1 MAESK
6 TGKPDYP
13 YTVYNFKILVENEDI
28 GGFSEC
34 SGLTTDTDVIE
45 YRTGIDPFLSV
56 RKLPG
61 LRKYT
66 NIVLKRGFTTSD
78 YLWVW
83 RKKVLEPKKGEV
95 YRRSGQIVL
104 LGEDKEEVL
113 RWRFYDSFPSKLE
126 GPTLNAKNNEIA
138 VETLELVVER
148 LEFDNQ

>member
-1 MAESK
+1 MAEGK

-13 YTVYNFKILVENEDI
+13 YTVYNFKVMVANQEV

-34 SGLTTDTDVIE
+34 TGLTSDNDTIE
-45 YRTGIDPFLSV
+45 YRTGVDPFLSV

-66 NIVLKRGFTTSD
+66 NVVLKRGFTKDD

-83 RKKVLEPKKGEV
+83 RKEVIEPKPGKK
-95 YRRSGQIVL
+95 YRRDGMIVL
-104 LGEDKEEVL
+104 LGEDKEEAI
-113 RWRFYDSFPSKLE
+113 RWKFYDAYPSKLE
-126 GPTLNAKNNEIA
+126 GPALNAKNNEVA

-148 LEFDNQ
+148 LEFENK

>member
-13 YTVYNFKILVENEDI
+13 YTVYNFKILVENADI

-34 SGLTTDTDVIE
+34 SGLTSDTDVIE
-45 YRTGIDPFLSV
+45 YRTGVDPFLSV

-61 LRKYT
+61 MRKFT

-78 YLWVW
+78 YLWQW

-113 RWRFYDSFPSKLE
+113 RWRFFDGFPSKLD
-126 GPTLNAKNNEIA
+126 GPALNAKTNEIA
-138 VETLELVVER
+138 VETLELVIER
-148 LEFDNQ
+148 LEFDNK

>member
-1 MAESK
+1 
-6 TGKPDYP
+6 
-13 YTVYNFKILVENEDI
+13 
-28 GGFSEC
+28 SEC
-34 SGLTTDTDVIE
+34 SGLTMDTDVIE
-45 YRTGIDPFLSV
+45 YRTGVDPFLSV

-83 RKKVLEPKKGEV
+83 RKMVIEPKKGEV

-113 RWRFYDSFPSKLE
+113 RWKFYDAFPSKLE
-126 GPTLNAKNNEIA
+126 GPGLNAKNNEVAI
-138 VETLELVVER
+138 ETLEL
-148 LEFDNQ
+148 